1 MGLRHQE
8 RVDCMNHA
16 LKNALKQLFD
26 LCDIDGSKVVK
37 GKVCTSEERELLKKE
52 CIHYL
57 SYLSASDGTI
67 SEYEAEFITEYFGY
81 TISAEAL
88 REYINENHTYT
99 TEFEQKAPQTL
110 KRFIV
115 QDNDLYEKNG
125 ELEKSASES
134 YIEVFECLGKE
145 FLVCD
150 GEATQQ
156 EIDDF
161 TTYTSM
167 LRRYKSLNASFP
179 NKIRGVIDV
188 SEIHPGEQV
197 PVFNEKGEREE
208 SLDELLDELNDLV
221 GLEIVKKDVNS
232 LIHLQEIKRLRK
244 SRGLKEI
251 PVSNHLVFY
260 GNPGTGKT
268 TVARLLARIY
278 HVMGI
283 LSKGQFVEVDRSG
296 LVAGYVGQTALKVQ
310 EVVEKSLGGVLF
322 IDEAYSLTYSNNG
335 NDYGQEA
342 VDTLLKAME
351 DHRDDFIV
359 IVAGYPELMA
369 QFVDSNPGLRSRFN
383 KYINFED
390 YNVNQLTLIFQIMC
404 KNSGY
409 IPTDEV
415 LDYSRLIFEK
425 KYKNRGKNFANAR
438 EVRNFFEKAMMRQ
451 ADRLFSIQNPT
462 NEQLSTLE
470 LSDVEGIC

>member
-1 MGLRHQE
+1 
-8 RVDCMNHA
+8 MNVA
-16 LKNALKQLFD
+16 LKKAMGELFD
-26 LCDIDGSKVVK
+26 LCDPNGSNVVD
-37 GKVCTSEERELLKKE
+37 GKVNNSTERDKLKTE
-52 CIHYL
+52 CIDFL

-67 SEYEAEFITEYFGY
+67 SEYEAEFITDYFDY
-81 TISAEAL
+81 VISAEEL
-88 REYINENHTYT
+88 RAYIDKNSTYT
-99 TEFEQKAPQTL
+99 TEFEQKVPSTL
-110 KRFIV
+110 ERLV
-115 QDNDLYEKNG
+115 EQDNDKYAEEG
-125 ELEKSASES
+125 ELSKSTSEAFIS
-134 YIEVFECLGKE
+134 VFECLGRE

-150 GEATQQ
+150 GEADQQ
-156 EIDDF
+156 EVEDF

-167 LRRYKSLNASFP
+167 LKNYKKENAKFP
-179 NKIRGVIDV
+179 NKVRSAIAVD
-188 SEIHPGEQV
+188 EIHAGENI
-197 PVFNEKGEREE
+197 PKFNEKGEKEE
-208 SLDELLDELNDLV
+208 TLEELLDELNNLI
-221 GLEIVKKDVNS
+221 GLQVVKNDVSS
-232 LIHLQEIKRLRK
+232 LIHLQEIKRIRRE
-244 SRGLKEI
+244 RGLKEI

-322 IDEAYSLTYSNNG
+322 IDEAYALTYNNSG

-351 DHRDDFIV
+351 DHRDDLIV

-390 YNVNQLTLIFQIMC
+390 YNVEELIRIFMVMC
-404 KNSGY
+404 KDAGY
-409 IPTDEV
+409 KPTNDALKYATQV
-415 LDYSRLIFEK
+415 FTN

-438 EVRNFFEKAMMRQ
+438 EVRNFFESATLKQ
-451 ADRLFSIQNPT
+451 ADRLFTVKDPT
-462 NEQLSTLE
+462 NDQLGTLE
-470 LSDVEGIC
+470 LEDVDGIT

>member
-1 MGLRHQE
+1 
-8 RVDCMNHA
+8 
-16 LKNALKQLFD
+16 
-26 LCDIDGSKVVK
+26 
-37 GKVCTSEERELLKKE
+37 
-52 CIHYL
+52 
-57 SYLSASDGTI
+57 
-67 SEYEAEFITEYFGY
+67 
-81 TISAEAL
+81 
-88 REYINENHTYT
+88 
-99 TEFEQKAPQTL
+99 
-110 KRFIV
+110 
-115 QDNDLYEKNG
+115 
-125 ELEKSASES
+125 
-134 YIEVFECLGKE
+134 
-145 FLVCD
+145 
-150 GEATQQ
+150 
-156 EIDDF
+156 
-161 TTYTSM
+161 
-167 LRRYKSLNASFP
+167 
-179 NKIRGVIDV
+179 
-188 SEIHPGEQV
+188 
-197 PVFNEKGEREE
+197 
-208 SLDELLDELNDLV
+208 
-221 GLEIVKKDVNS
+221 
-232 LIHLQEIKRLRK
+232 
-244 SRGLKEI
+244 
-251 PVSNHLVFY
+251 
-260 GNPGTGKT
+260 
-268 TVARLLARIY
+268 
-278 HVMGI
+278 MGI

-390 YNVNQLTLIFQIMC
+390 YNVDQLTLIFQIMC

-409 IPTDEV
+409 ISTDEV

-451 ADRLFSIQNPT
+451 ADRLFAIQNPT